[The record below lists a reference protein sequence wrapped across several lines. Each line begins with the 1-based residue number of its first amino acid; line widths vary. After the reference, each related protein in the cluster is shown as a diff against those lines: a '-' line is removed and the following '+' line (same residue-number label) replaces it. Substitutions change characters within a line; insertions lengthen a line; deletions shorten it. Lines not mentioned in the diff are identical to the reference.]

1 MTNSQYSFDID
12 PSNFEQIVLKGDP
25 NTPILVAFWASRD
38 EASEQ
43 LMPILIKLAAEYEGK
58 FILAKIDAQAQ
69 QAIASQFGIRGVPTV
84 KLVKNGGIADEFS
97 GVLSE
102 QETRD
107 FLTKHI
113 PPEAADPLQAQV
125 EGLIEQG
132 QADAA
137 LQLLEA
143 SDIDAS
149 EKPQLTLTH
158 AKLLTANGEIEK
170 AELKLSSLPTEE
182 QEGQEAKSLRARFF
196 FARIV
201 AESPDPA
208 ALQQR
213 LVENPRD
220 SEASYQLA
228 AHNVMINQF
237 EAALDLLLKL
247 MRTDR
252 QYEDDGARKT
262 MLRIFDIL
270 GSDSPLTG
278 QYRNRIF
285 NILH

>member
-25 NTPILVAFWASRD
+25 NTPILVTFWASRD
-38 EASEQ
+38 QASEQ
-43 LMPILIKLAAEYEGK
+43 LVPILIKLAAEYEGK

-69 QAIASQFGIRGVPTV
+69 QAIASQFGIRSVPTV

-102 QETRD
+102 QEVRD

-143 SDIDAS
+143 SEIDAS

-170 AELKLSSLPTEE
+170 AELKLSSLSAEE
-182 QEGQEAKSLRARFF
+182 QEGQEAKGLRARFF
-196 FARIV
+196 FAQI
-201 AESPDPA
+201 ASESPDPA

-213 LVENPRD
+213 LAEDPKD

-228 AHNVMINQF
+228 AHNVMINQL
-237 EAALDLLLKL
+237 EAALDLLLNI

-270 GSDSPLTG
+270 GSDNPLTG